1 MKFFVGDDWLASA
14 SSVSRDSA
22 TNPARVRSRIK
33 SRSNWASAPNTWKM
47 RRPPGRRGVDRLG
60 QGSQAGAV
68 LFQLVYGLDQMRER
82 TRAAIKLPGDENIA
96 FSHEGEGLRQA
107 GAICLCSRRAIL
119 ENPVAAGVV
128 KRIELESHVP
138 LQRRNPAHNR
148 SGPSQFSRTRP
159 FCRPTIIL
167 SGSPLSSVVSG
178 PKGDRP
184 VKGRLAD
191 RVSIAMAVPFRVG
204 GEIPMARRRLFT
216 DEHWASL
223 LAPPTEEREIVRH
236 CTLSRHDLDLIAV
249 KRSDHSRLGFAVL
262 LCYLRH
268 PGRALEA
275 AEEPPA
281 ELLAFVADQLEVD
294 RPPRRRLGR

>member
-1 MKFFVGDDWLASA
+1 
-14 SSVSRDSA
+14 
-22 TNPARVRSRIK
+22 
-33 SRSNWASAPNTWKM
+33 M
-47 RRPPGRRGVDRLG
+47 RRPPASWFRSPRSRIAGRRRSFPTGFTVSIRC
-60 QGSQAGAV
+60 GSERAS
-68 LFQLVYGLDQMRER
+68 DQVPVTR
-82 TRAAIKLPGDENIA
+82 TSP

-119 ENPVAAGVV
+119 ENRSQPASW
-128 KRIELESHVP
+128 KRIELESHV
-138 LQRRNPAHNR
+138 LLHRRKPAHNR

-178 PKGDRP
+178 RRRSAGKGSF
-184 VKGRLAD
+184 GGQSFNRLWPCLSGSVEKFPW
-191 RVSIAMAVPFRVG
+191 RG
-204 GEIPMARRRLFT
+204 GRLFT

-236 CTLSRHDLDLIAV
+236 CTLSRHDLDLIARQAQ
-249 KRSDHSRLGFAVL
+249 RSQPLGFAVL

-281 ELLAFVADQLEVD
+281 ELLASVSRQLES
-294 RPPRRRLGR
+294 RCRRI